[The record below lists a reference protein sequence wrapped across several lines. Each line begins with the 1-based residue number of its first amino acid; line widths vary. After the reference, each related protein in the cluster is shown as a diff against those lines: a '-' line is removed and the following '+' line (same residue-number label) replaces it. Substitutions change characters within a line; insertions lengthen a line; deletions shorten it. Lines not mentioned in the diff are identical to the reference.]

1 MNRILFIVK
10 FVYSIEMNDFERK
23 QYFGCKRSF
32 LGFYTT
38 GFHLR
43 DNV

>member
-1 MNRILFIVK
+1 MILK
-10 FVYSIEMNDFERK
+10 QERPEMNDFERK